1 MNNARNHNPEGWG
14 MFSFTR
20 SLAVAA
26 SSLLLLMLIGCGGS
40 GQPGEKPAASEA
52 PSKAA
57 PAAPAETKTYMTDHY
72 ARATTVQE
80 AVIRGDLDEVRE
92 PARWIAEHQELAG
105 LPASVQPQVEEMKR
119 AAKIAAEATEL
130 KSAASA
136 TAAMAV
142 ACGKCHAAMGIQP
155 TLAPVAQTV
164 KPEPVAARMQDHL
177 RAMDLLYDGLIG
189 PSDES
194 WTKGAEALKVSP
206 LTAKELPK
214 DPKLAKEMLA
224 QETGIRTLA
233 DRARQST
240 DLAARAAIYGEFIAS
255 CAGCHVLHGRVVGP
269 GVPK

>member
-1 MNNARNHNPEGWG
+1 

-20 SLAVAA
+20 SLAVAVLPL
-26 SSLLLLMLIGCGGS
+26 SLLALVACGGS
-40 GQPGEKPAASEA
+40 GQPGAKPAES
-52 PSKAA
+52 AA
-57 PAAPAETKTYMTDHY
+57 PPPAAAAAAKTYMTDHY
-72 ARATTVQE
+72 SRVTTIQE
-80 AVIRGDLDEVRE
+80 AVIRGDLDVARE

-105 LPASVQPQVEEMKR
+105 LPAAVQPQVDGMKN
-119 AAKIAAEATEL
+119 AAKAVGEAADL

-136 TAAMAV
+136 TATMAV
-142 ACGKCHAAMGIQP
+142 ACGKCHAAMRIQP

-164 KPEPVAARMQDHL
+164 KPESPANPMQDHL

-206 LTAKELPK
+206 LTAKEPPK
-214 DPKLAKEMLA
+214 DPKLAEEMQA
-224 QETGIRTLA
+224 QETRIHALA

-255 CAGCHVLHGRVVGP
+255 CTGCHVLHGRVG
-269 GVPK
+269 GAGIPK